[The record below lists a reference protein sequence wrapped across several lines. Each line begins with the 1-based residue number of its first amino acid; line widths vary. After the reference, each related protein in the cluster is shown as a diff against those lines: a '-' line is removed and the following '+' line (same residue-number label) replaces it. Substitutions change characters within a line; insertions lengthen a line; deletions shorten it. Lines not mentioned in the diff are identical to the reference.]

1 MTTYTWTDLLG
12 RSYDYEPHMAVPIA
26 NLQIATTEATT
37 FAIAEASRTL
47 GTVPSLPE
55 AGIAAVLYRSESSA
69 SSIIEDI
76 MVGPRRILEA
86 EVARQDEIRDP
97 IAERIIGNLE
107 GLRDAFV
114 TPFPA
119 TPEDYLRWHRLLM
132 EGHPRL
138 EPHQIAAYRTS
149 QNWIGG
155 DPYGPRN
162 AAFIPPPPED
172 VAPLIEDLAR
182 YTARTDIAPVVQ
194 AFVAHA
200 RFEVIHPFVDGNGR
214 VGRMLIQH
222 ILSGRLQIPAPVPV
236 SVPWSNHTDS
246 YINNL
251 RAFQNGDMDRW
262 IEFAAMSIVDAIQWM
277 HTVEHRVSTLITS
290 LEQRSRSRG
299 NSVAARVIRD
309 LPTHPLIDAETV
321 ANRYEVSH
329 QAAHEALT
337 RLSEDGVLGERSFS
351 RRTKAGR
358 PRRMFANTDLINLL
372 SEIIT
377 M

>member
-1 MTTYTWTDLLG
+1 MATITWTDLLG
-12 RSYDYEPHMAVPIA
+12 RTYEYEPHTAAPIA
-26 NLQIATTEATT
+26 DLEIATSGATT
-37 FAIAEASRTL
+37 FAIAEASRAL

-76 MVGPRRILEA
+76 RVGPRRILEA
-86 EVARQDEIRDP
+86 EIARNDEIRDP
-97 IAERIIGNLE
+97 IADRIVGNLE
-107 GLRDAFV
+107 GLRDAFG

-119 TPEDYLRWHRLLM
+119 SPEDYLRWHRILM
-132 EGHPRL
+132 EGHTRL
-138 EPHQIAAYRTS
+138 ESHQIGAYRTS

-155 DPYGPRN
+155 DAYGPRN
-162 AAFIPPPPED
+162 ATFIPPPPED

-182 YTARTDIAPVVQ
+182 YTTRTDIAPVVQ

-214 VGRMLIQH
+214 VGRMLLQH
-222 ILSGRLQIPAPVPV
+222 ILAGRLQTPAPVPV
-236 SVPWSNHTDS
+236 SVPWSKHKDS
-246 YINNL
+246 YINGL
-251 RAFQNGDMDRW
+251 RAFQNDDVNHW
-262 IEFAAMSIVDAIQWM
+262 IEFAAMSIVDAVQWM
-277 HTVEHRVSTLITS
+277 TIVEHRVSTLITS
-290 LEQRSRSRG
+290 LGQRSRSRG

-321 ANRYEVSH
+321 ANRYNVSN

-337 RLSEDGVLGERSFS
+337 RLGEDGVLGERSFS

-377 M
+377 T